1 MMPDNSSDTP
11 DAAGAEMTV
20 DELARRAGTTTRN
33 VRAHQTRGLLPPPR
47 MVGRVGY
54 YDQGHLARLNYIDRL
69 QERGF
74 SLAAI
79 QELLRGWEQGR
90 SLTEVLGF
98 EEALTA
104 PWSDEQ
110 PEHLTRGRLLELF
123 PEIATDQGLLERA
136 IEVGL
141 LVPAVDADTADDA
154 YGDDAA
160 HDEDNHH
167 RGYTAPSPRLLGVGA
182 QLVSWGI
189 PLSAAL
195 DEHTL
200 LAADMRRIARRMVRM
215 FETEVWEP
223 FVAAGLPADRL
234 PAVTGALQE
243 VRATTA
249 SAVLTVLAR
258 AMEEAVAA
266 STAKQVARFF
276 PPPAAAST

>member
-1 MMPDNSSDTP
+1 MPDTGSPDTRLNVS
-11 DAAGAEMTV
+11 EMTV

-54 YDQGHLARLNYIDRL
+54 YDGGHLARLNYIDRL

-79 QELLRGWEQGR
+79 QELLRGWEEGR

-110 PEHLTRGRLLELF
+110 PEHVTRHHLLELF
-123 PEIATDQGLLERA
+123 PEIADDEGLLERA
-136 IEVGL
+136 VEVGL
-141 LVPAVDADTADDA
+141 LVPDD
-154 YGDDAA
+154 D
-160 HDEDNHH
+160 
-167 RGYTAPSPRLLGVGA
+167 GYTAPSPRLLAVGA

-189 PLSAAL
+189 PLAAAL

-215 FETEVWEP
+215 FEAEVWEP
-223 FVAAGLPADRL
+223 YVAAGLPADRL

-258 AMEEAVAA
+258 AMEDAVAA

-276 PPPAAAST
+276 PPVGTSG